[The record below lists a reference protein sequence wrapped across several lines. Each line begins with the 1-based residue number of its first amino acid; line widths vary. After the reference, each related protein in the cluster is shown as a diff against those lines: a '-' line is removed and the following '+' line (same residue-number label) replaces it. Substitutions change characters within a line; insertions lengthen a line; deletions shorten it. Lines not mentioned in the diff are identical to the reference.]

1 MQDLTGKHLV
11 QGIKDSIKALRKE
24 IRESRIHEGLMMNSI
39 FNFKNQL
46 SSHER
51 GKNHLFDD
59 VGGEYEKDSPTA
71 GDFTEDDLKDAS
83 DNRQTEDEFKVK
95 SVPHKLSVVKQK
107 DDPYNPYTN
116 QNLDADLTT
125 TIGKLHKK
133 KQKHTQINTSAFI
146 MA

>member
-24 IRESRIHEGLMMNSI
+24 IRDNRIHEGLMMNSI
-39 FNFKNQL
+39 FNFKNKL

-59 VGGEYEKDSPTA
+59 VGGEIGSPTA

-83 DNRQTEDEFKVK
+83 DNKVEDEFKVK
-95 SVPHKLSVVKQK
+95 SVPTKLSVIKQK

-116 QNLDADLTT
+116 QNLDADLSS
-125 TIGKLHKK
+125 TIGKLQKK
-133 KQKHTQINTSAFI
+133 K
-146 MA
+146 

>member
-24 IRESRIHEGLMMNSI
+24 IRENRIHEGLMMNSI
-39 FNFKNQL
+39 FNFKNKL

-59 VGGEYEKDSPTA
+59 VGGEIQSPTA
-71 GDFTEDDLKDAS
+71 GDFTEDDLIDAS
-83 DNRQTEDEFKVK
+83 DNRSVEDDFKVK
-95 SVPHKLSVVKQK
+95 SVPTKLSVVKQQ

-116 QNLDADLTT
+116 PNLDADLTT

-133 KQKHTQINTSAFI
+133 K
-146 MA
+146 